1 MHKSLPGLFCLS
13 SRRSS
18 SAVELI
24 ISRAASLPL
33 APTPTCK
40 DLLPHQIIPPPRSK
54 MRSKKGNIPPL
65 LRRYHHL
72 SFPSYPNQRKV
83 EVSFNSIPPLRAP
96 GHYQKLNSAKVS
108 HPSRCLSTLCQALL
122 RTILRTLLGIS
133 WMLHLPHPPLSPSFH
148 VPRHHRDNPFR
159 PFANSIQSQP
169 NASAHQSFTY
179 APCAREALVGRGVR
193 LTLYRVCEG
202 SKGIVSVVAR
212 YVERG
217 TERGVGKVKH
227 PRYSK
232 ECPQN
237 CPQKR
242 LAKCRQTS
250 GWVRHLR

>member
-1 MHKSLPGLFCLS
+1 
-13 SRRSS
+13 
-18 SAVELI
+18 
-24 ISRAASLPL
+24 
-33 APTPTCK
+33 
-40 DLLPHQIIPPPRSK
+40 

-169 NASAHQSFTY
+169 NASAHQNFKY
-179 APCAREALVGRGVR
+179 APCAQPLLLLPLLPGYGRAGAVAAHHARTHR
-193 LTLYRVCEG
+193 LTSPSLTPTILHLLQGTG
-202 SKGIVSVVAR
+202 SSSSHR
-212 YVERG
+212 
-217 TERGVGKVKH
+217 
-227 PRYSK
+227 PRPIYL
-232 ECPQN
+232 PPLGHLFLQVHV
-237 CPQKR
+237 
-242 LAKCRQTS
+242 LLVQTS
-250 GWVRHLR
+250 PHPHRRKTQYPCLPFQPFYPISSSWGPR